1 MGAYSVEGLGNR
13 LKNGFSGDWVTH
25 HIALLKSITLF
36 LLLPGMLDVLPQ
48 VASYSQKLSLAQ
60 LKYAFDK
67 FTAAGIHPSE

>member
-1 MGAYSVEGLGNR
+1 MKEWILRRLGYA
-13 LKNGFSGDWVTH
+13 SH
-25 HIALLKSITLF
+25 CPLKSITLL

-67 FTAAGIHPSE
+67 FTAAGIRLSE